1 MNSTEYKTSHLSNYD
16 INTKVLLFKYKN
28 NVKTISQRI
37 RNSHKNQIIENLKL
51 FLNNRKKFYILL
63 FFLFFSKNECSN
75 DFITNNIEQKS
86 VIIPYIFLEDNEY
99 QDFQKKILEEKHE
112 CLEKFFSHDE
122 NKILGCILYEYF
134 LLKKDKPIIFN
145 IFYIFLS
152 EKDNKKID
160 SIMEKNK
167 IKELFKIVQLVF
179 LNDKSIIYTSIG
191 SRFITKILK
200 QNNDYDDKKKLVEE
214 LVIKLKGENKI
225 TDFLEKSCIQCLI
238 YEITKRVYEYYF
250 KHESIRE
257 KWSLFVLNYFIA
269 FSFHVKANKIL
280 QKILDYETKYIN
292 TNDSLILLILNK
304 SFISNENFIYY
315 SIHEYASYVVQ
326 NFLKILYNENVS
338 KFYENKIR
346 DFNKIIFYNF
356 EKLSCHKI
364 ANFIV
369 RAFLEYETKFIN
381 TNDSLIFQIFDKLI
395 INNENFIYYSIHE
408 YSSYVVQN
416 FLKILYNEKLDIRY
430 ENKIRELNNLIYN
443 NFEKLSFDKLGNFIV
458 RAFLEYE
465 MKFINTDD
473 SLIFQIFDKSIIN
486 NENLVYYCKDK
497 HASFIVKR
505 LFNILYNKNIS
516 KHYGNKI
523 HDFNKFIKN
532 NESELSLNDNGIYLL
547 NKLMK
552 YNLRNI
558 NKDNPNI
565 FK

>member
-315 SIHEYASYVVQ
+315 SIHEY
-326 NFLKILYNENVS
+326 
-338 KFYENKIR
+338 
-346 DFNKIIFYNF
+346 
-356 EKLSCHKI
+356 
-364 ANFIV
+364 
-369 RAFLEYETKFIN
+369 
-381 TNDSLIFQIFDKLI
+381 
-395 INNENFIYYSIHE
+395 
-408 YSSYVVQN
+408 SSYVVQN